1 MNDLDEYPESLKD
14 EIFRE
19 LFRVSEIYA
28 FTKEERMAYEESL
41 KNMRDWNN
49 ILNTAVKKSHE
60 EGREEERRILA
71 KQMIAAGLSIS
82 KVAEITG
89 LSTETIENL

>member
-1 MNDLDEYPESLKD
+1 
-14 EIFRE
+14 
-19 LFRVSEIYA
+19 
-28 FTKEERMAYEESL
+28 MAYEESL

-60 EGREEERRILA
+60 EGKEKGREEGLQEGREEERRILA